1 MFTFELHMENQII
14 KSKGGSQFHPMVSV
28 ILFLFC
34 VPAFSSGNWVV
45 LCVLLFLVGITT
57 FTDKVIK
64 IDLFTRKYKYGLFS
78 TWDDLSI
85 GGYISIF
92 NETSG
97 QKMNARSQSTKV
109 VTKELRLNYIQG
121 KMKKHIYTA
130 KTRENAE
137 KMALKLAEAWDAG
150 VYDSKSR
157 TWLKERAE

>member
-1 MFTFELHMENQII
+1 MNKI
-14 KSKGGSQFHPMVSV
+14 
-28 ILFLFC
+28 
-34 VPAFSSGNWVV
+34 
-45 LCVLLFLVGITT
+45 
-57 FTDKVIK
+57 IK
-64 IDLFTRKYKYGLFS
+64 IDVFTRKYKYGVFS

-109 VTKELRLNYIQG
+109 VAKELRLNYIQG

-137 KMALKLAEAWDAG
+137 DTALILANAWDAG
-150 VYDSKSR
+150 VYDGKSR
-157 TWLKERAE
+157 IWLKERVE

>member
-1 MFTFELHMENQII
+1 MENQII

-34 VPAFSSGNWVV
+34 VPAFSSGNWLV
-45 LCVLLFLVGITT
+45 LGVLLVLVGITT
-57 FTDKVIK
+57 FMNKIIK
-64 IDLFTRKYKYGLFS
+64 IDVFTRKYKYGVFS

-109 VTKELRLNYIQG
+109 VTKELRLNYIKG
-121 KMKKHIYTA
+121 KRKKKINTA
-130 KTRENAE
+130 KNGENA
-137 KMALKLAEAWDAG
+137 
-150 VYDSKSR
+150 
-157 TWLKERAE
+157 KENA

>member
-1 MFTFELHMENQII
+1 MENQII
-14 KSKGGSQFHPMVSV
+14 KSKGGSQFYPMVSV

-34 VPAFSSGNWVV
+34 VPAFSSGNW
-45 LCVLLFLVGITT
+45 LILGVLLFLIGITS
-57 FTDKVIK
+57 FMNKIIK
-64 IDLFTRKYKYGLFS
+64 IDVFTRKYKYGLFS

-137 KMALKLAEAWDAG
+137 DTALILANAWDAG
-150 VYDSKSR
+150 VYDGKSR
-157 TWLKERAE
+157 IWLKERVE